1 VRKSWNVKH
10 IYLHWVTQWW
20 LWVGPIKQLRI
31 GSAADQLVT
40 DEGGLSINLW
50 RSFLLSL
57 GTETKKNTA
66 SARLWAVWNPP
77 YDDFMDLARSFF
89 SAGTGKGNL
98 KILKSFLL
106 FTFPLSFYG
115 VVFAKFSRITL
126 SFWVAGRFTCHFPMS
141 NAAPFVFS
149 CVHDSIY
156 SPRAGPAAFLTP
168 LEAIERQQHLRW
180 EKSVLTWNLNAP
192 STYRCPWKAEKSER
206 KVVSQSAFS

>member
-1 VRKSWNVKH
+1 M
-10 IYLHWVTQWW
+10 VTLGRTNQTAENWF
-20 LWVGPIKQLRI
+20 
-31 GSAADQLVT
+31 GSRSARYGWGRSLDQLVT
-40 DEGGLSINLW
+40 VLPAFARNGDE
-50 RSFLLSL
+50 
-57 GTETKKNTA
+57 KNTA